1 MGAAV
6 QRLGF
11 AIAAVNIPHE
21 TIARCVYTIEEAC
34 DVDNVPYDIHVQET
48 VSGPSIRCEARNRA
62 IAALAKRC
70 SVIVCVDVD
79 CLVPPGL
86 PAETLMK
93 VTPGVAY
100 LHYVRGISLKQWL
113 GWANRERY
121 LALPIWWGGMGGYL
135 ALATTDWLAV
145 GGWDERCRGWG
156 AEDVVMFRRILRS
169 GIKVVISSKFP
180 LLHVNHPQ
188 RDERTFRNSN
198 LALSNKPQPNFL
210 KQYLV
215 EDK

>member
-79 CLVPPGL
+79 CLIPPGL
-86 PAETLMK
+86 PAETLTK
-93 VTPGVAY
+93 VRPGVAY
-100 LHYVRGISLKQWL
+100 LHYVRNIDLEQWR
-113 GWANRERY
+113 GWANREGY
-121 LALPIWWGGMGGYL
+121 LAIPVRWTGLGGYL
-135 ALATTDWLAV
+135 AVATMDWLAV

-156 AEDVVMFRRILRS
+156 GDDVVMFRRIIRS
-169 GIKVVISSKFP
+169 GIRIVKSSRFP
-180 LLHVNHPQ
+180 LLHVRHPQ
-188 RDERTFRNSN
+188 RDARTFHYSN
-198 LALSNKPQPNFL
+198 LAMSNTPQPNFL
-210 KQYLV
+210 EQYLV
-215 EDK
+215 EGK